1 MNDGWI
7 SPVEAVKI
15 AKTARNYADI
25 VLFKG
30 LGHSLSKVESP
41 LKDEGGTI
49 EDEVICEHCK
59 NGLERMWNN

>member
-1 MNDGWI
+1 MLFR
-7 SPVEAVKI
+7 S
-15 AKTARNYADI
+15 

-49 EDEVICEHCK
+49 EGEVIVSIVKWLRK
-59 NGLERMWNN
+59 NVE